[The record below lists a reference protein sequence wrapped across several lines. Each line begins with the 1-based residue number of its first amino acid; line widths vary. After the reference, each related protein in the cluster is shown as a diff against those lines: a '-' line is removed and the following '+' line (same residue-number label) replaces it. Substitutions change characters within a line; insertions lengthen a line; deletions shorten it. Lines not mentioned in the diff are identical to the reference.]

1 VKRETHLYDIGS
13 VQAINAVGADHAV
26 LGGDQI
32 ALGVNKGISGCLSKN
47 RHRQYQRVGLG
58 DKQSIV
64 PESIHVG
71 LRLVGQQ
78 LQVLVL
84 HVLAHL
90 MEVERDVAA

>member
-1 VKRETHLYDIGS
+1 VISHLHDIGS
-13 VQAINAVGADHAV
+13 VQAINAVGADHTL
-26 LGGDQI
+26 LGGDQL
-32 ALGVNKGISGCLSKN
+32 ALGVNQGISGCQKKKN